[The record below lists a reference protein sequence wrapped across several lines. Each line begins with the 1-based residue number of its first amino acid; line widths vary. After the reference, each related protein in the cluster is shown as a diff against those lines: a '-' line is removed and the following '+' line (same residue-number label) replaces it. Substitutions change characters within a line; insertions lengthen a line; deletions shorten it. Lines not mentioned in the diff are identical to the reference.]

1 MIMKLDFFIKLF
13 APPGCAGCGER
24 FDIFENDNIEALC
37 AECRAEWERAKMSF
51 CQGCGRESVSCICKG
66 KFLKDVKIL
75 SLLKFGERYAP
86 DKFIYTL
93 KRKNLPRLVDFAASE
108 LAKRLKNEEALMAA
122 DFSDSIITSVPR
134 NLRTLRLYGFDHAAE
149 IAGQTAEL
157 ADIRYEKLLKR
168 RLGGRPQKKL
178 GEKKRLQN
186 VKGRFELL
194 PKVNSEG
201 ARVILVDDVMTTG
214 ATASECA
221 RVLRDG
227 GASEIILL
235 TLARTE
241 NKRKTKKK

>member
-1 MIMKLDFFIKLF
+1 MKLDFFLKLL
-13 APPGCAGCGER
+13 APPKCAGCGER

-37 AECRAEWERAKMSF
+37 ADCRSEWERAKMSF

-66 KFLKDVKIL
+66 KYLKDVKIL
-75 SLLKFGERYAP
+75 SLLKFGERYST

-93 KRKNLPRLVDFAASE
+93 KRKNLPRLVNFAAEE
-108 LAKRLKNEEALMAA
+108 LAKRLRREGELMAT
-122 DFSDSIITSVPR
+122 DFSDAIITSVPR
-134 NLRTLRLYGFDHAAE
+134 NIKTLRLYGFDHAEEMAW
-149 IAGQTAEL
+149 QTAEL
-157 ADIRYEKLLKR
+157 LDVRYENLLKR
-168 RLGGRPQKKL
+168 RFGGRPQKKL
-178 GEKKRLQN
+178 GEGKRLRN

-194 PKVNSEG
+194 GNVNIEG
-201 ARVILVDDVMTTG
+201 ARIILVDDVVTTG

-221 RVLRDG
+221 KILRSG